1 MYYFHFSDFLCQFLK
16 PQHGQKSAELLS
28 QTLAVSEQLS
38 RLSLGINLLDKELNK
53 QVFEKHEDLV
63 SQATW
68 VDKLESVLA
77 LMQAHVQVLHF
88 LFNIKKHG
96 LI

>member
-1 MYYFHFSDFLCQFLK
+1 MVTETSTYSDVWHVLEKDEFLCQFLK
-16 PQHGQKSAELLS
+16 PQPSHGQNTLELLS

-38 RLSLGINLLDKELNK
+38 RLSHGINLLDKELNK

-77 LMQAHVQVLHF
+77 LMQAHVQ
-88 LFNIKKHG
+88 
-96 LI
+96 